1 MRLEFRQTIDFEN
14 PNKILTLR
22 QNKTNMDIAIINT
35 LCEFFRT
42 KPVDKVW
49 VFGSFSR
56 GEETVQSDV
65 DILISFTPGAKFSLL
80 DHSKWVYQLED
91 LLQRPVDLVKDG
103 SLLPFAVESANHDKI
118 LVYERAA

>member
-1 MRLEFRQTIDFEN
+1 
-14 PNKILTLR
+14 
-22 QNKTNMDIAIINT
+22 MDTKIINT

-65 DILISFTPGAKFSLL
+65 DIIISITPGAKFSLL